1 MSKSYSISSGASPLQ
16 TVLRTLFMIAAAI
29 GGFFIFASAAA
40 FAMFVILGLVIIGV
54 VVFCVFWLRAKIT
67 GKPLMPNMKMY
78 SFQAFNEQGGM
89 KEKPARDKP
98 SRSVDTS
105 GPILDAHET
114 PEGWSVDSD

>member
-1 MSKSYSISSGASPLQ
+1 MQS
-16 TVLRTLFMIAAAI
+16 VLRTLFMIAAAI
-29 GGFFIFASAAA
+29 GGFFIFAASAA

-54 VVFCVFWLRAKIT
+54 VVFCIFWLRAKIT
-67 GKPLMPNMKMY
+67 GKPLMSGMKMY
-78 SFQAFNEQGGM
+78 NFQTFNEQGGV
-89 KEKPARDKP
+89 KEKPARDKT